1 MQYSFI
7 DILVSAV
14 TGLIMFGIGLTL
26 QPADFRN
33 IMVFPKAFFTALFS
47 QMVALP
53 VIAFIIAYFAPVSPE
68 FKIGLVILAAS
79 PGGATAGFITYFLK
93 GDVALSVSLT
103 SVNSFLTLFSIP
115 LIVNI
120 ALQIYMGET
129 TQIQL
134 PVMDTIIHIF
144 FITIIPASLGII
156 FSHYQEKAAMRI
168 ERVLKFVMILMLLIV
183 FIIKFFLGESD
194 GGVAFKP
201 TDFLNIIPYALLL
214 NFCCLLF
221 GYMFLKLF
229 GLKHRSR
236 ITASIESGVHNTS
249 LAILIA
255 GTIIGNQEMVKPILL
270 YAMFSF
276 WTSLL
281 FGYAANI
288 VHEKWGGNS
297 Y

>member
-1 MQYSFI
+1 
-7 DILVSAV
+7 
-14 TGLIMFGIGLTL
+14 MFGIGLTL
-26 QPADFRN
+26 RPLDFKN
-33 IMVFPKAFFTALFS
+33 ILVFPRAFFTALFS

-53 VIAFIIAYFAPVSPE
+53 LIAFAIASFAPIAAE

-115 LIVNI
+115 VVVNI
-120 ALQIYMGET
+120 ALQTYLGQT
-129 TQIQL
+129 TDIQL

-144 FITIIPASLGII
+144 FITIIPALLGIT
-156 FSHYQEKAAMRI
+156 FRHYREATALYI
-168 ERVLKFVMILMLLIV
+168 ERGLKFILILMLLAV
-183 FIIKFFLGESD
+183 FIVKFFLGKNS
-194 GGVAFKP
+194 GGVDFIP
-201 TDFLNIIPYALLL
+201 TDFMDIIPYALLL

-221 GYMFLKLF
+221 GYMFLRVF
-229 GLKHRSR
+229 GLKHQSR

-255 GTIIGNQEMVKPILL
+255 GTIIGKQEMVKPILL

-276 WTSLL
+276 WTSLA
-281 FGYAANI
+281 FGFVANL
-288 VHEKWGGNS
+288 VYERYSSVAKPG
-297 Y
+297 